1 VNATFTVQISH
12 CWTSTVT
19 HRPRASASLYCG
31 TRPFG
36 STFNASPEPV
46 KKGKKITLTATLKQS
61 AASRR
66 QLILDAQ
73 TVTLSRPDRAAQE
86 ATTGSCEYVFTDR
99 SAVRFPMSSGIAEG
113 SLPAPP

>member
-1 VNATFTVQISH
+1 VGDVTY
-12 CWTSTVT
+12 STVDLHGDAPT
-19 HRPRASASLYCG
+19 KGIASLCCG

-61 AASRR
+61 AASHR

-73 TVTLSRPDRAAQE
+73 TVTLPRPDRAAQE